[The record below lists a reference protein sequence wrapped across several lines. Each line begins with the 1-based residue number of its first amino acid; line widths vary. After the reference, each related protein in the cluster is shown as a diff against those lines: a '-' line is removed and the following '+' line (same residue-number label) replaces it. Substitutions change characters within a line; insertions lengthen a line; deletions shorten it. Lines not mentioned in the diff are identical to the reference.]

1 MSKSNI
7 ILIVV
12 LMSLASFGLMGFQLY
27 WVKNAVRINNERF
40 EQNVHQALSNTV
52 DKLEKGESSAA
63 FDYIIQDSIMSRS
76 LFEKI
81 DPIDFRDIAVNSRQI
96 YRSRP
101 SLVDSFFQEPAPKV
115 SQTFRR
121 ILESRGL
128 DMNQLEDLETFF
140 AYMTPE
146 LASKMFTPDEM
157 EVLLQEKERQ
167 LQYINRVENSAKQEI
182 TSKQEPYFQEVVRE
196 INLDPNL
203 IEKITKANRKIEF
216 FNRMWSEMAAGQ
228 QAILDRLDTAQ
239 VRQLLKSY
247 LIEQNI
253 YEDFELGLLKED
265 GWLLSIGPVKQKFV
279 LSQKGIQAKLFPN
292 DIFGKDNYL
301 TVYFPRKNTR
311 VIREVW
317 LPITSSILF
326 IVVIISCFIYAI
338 KVIIR
343 QKALSDT
350 KNDFINNMTHE
361 FKTPLATVSLAVEAL
376 QDPEL
381 SSQDK
386 FRSRYLGIIKDE
398 NKRLVSQVENVLQAA
413 ALDKKDFKLKIELL
427 NLAEILE
434 NTVDHFGL
442 QVEKKGGQITFV
454 NELTDPMVEGDLF
467 HLTHIFNNLLD
478 NANKYSPENPTISIE
493 AKDDPEQVH
502 ITIKDEGIG
511 MNKDAQRKIF
521 DKFYRV
527 PTGNVHDVKG
537 FGLGLSY
544 VKTMLEAHKG
554 GIQVSSELGKGSSFT
569 INLPK
574 KQ

>member
-12 LMSLASFGLMGFQLY
+12 LMSLASFGLMGFQFY
-27 WVKNAVRINNERF
+27 WVKNAIRINSERF

-52 DKLEKGESSAA
+52 DKLEKGETSAA
-63 FDYIIQDSIMSRS
+63 FDYIMQDSVMSRT

-81 DPIDFRDIAVNSRQI
+81 DPIDFRDITINSRQI
-96 YRSRP
+96 YRPRP
-101 SLVDSFFQEPAPKV
+101 SLVDSFFPEPAPKV

-167 LQYINRVENSAKQEI
+167 LQYISRVEKSANEENP
-182 TSKQEPYFQEVVRE
+182 SNQEPYYQEVVRE

-203 IEKITKANRKIEF
+203 IEKITKANRKIELY
-216 FNRMWSEMAAGQ
+216 NRMWSEMAAGQ

-239 VRQLLKSY
+239 VRKLLKNY
-247 LIEQNI
+247 LFEQNI
-253 YEDFELGLLKED
+253 YEDFELGLLKDD
-265 GWLLSIGPVKQKFV
+265 GRIIPIGNVNAQFTLV
-279 LSQKGIQAKLFPN
+279 QKGIQAQLFPN
-292 DIFGKDNYL
+292 DIFGKENYL

-343 QKALSDT
+343 QKAVSDT

-386 FRSRYLGIIKDE
+386 FRTRYLGIIKDE

-413 ALDKKDFKLKIELL
+413 ALDRKDFQLKIEPL
-427 NLAEILE
+427 NLEDILKS
-434 NTVDHFGL
+434 TVDHFGL
-442 QVEKKGGQITFV
+442 QVEKKGGQITFN
-454 NELTDPMVEGDLF
+454 NEMKDPIIDGDQF
-467 HLTHIFNNLLD
+467 HITHIFNNMLD
-478 NANKYSPENPTISIE
+478 NANKYSPEMPMITIE
-493 AKDDPEQVH
+493 AKDNEEQVF
-502 ITIKDEGIG
+502 ITIKDQGIG

-554 GIQVSSELGKGSSFT
+554 GIQVNSELGKGSSFT

>member
-1 MSKSNI
+1 
-7 ILIVV
+7 
-12 LMSLASFGLMGFQLY
+12 MSLASFGLMGFQFY
-27 WVKNAVRINNERF
+27 WVKNAIRINRERF
-40 EQNVHQALSNTV
+40 DQNVYQALSSTV
-52 DKLEKGESSAA
+52 DELEKSETSAA
-63 FDYIIQDSIMSRS
+63 FYGYMLNDSIINRS

-81 DPIDFRDIAVNSRQI
+81 DPIGFDVTLNSRSI
-96 YRSRP
+96 SRPRP
-101 SLVDSFFQEPAPKV
+101 SLVDSFFQESAPRV
-115 SQTFRR
+115 SQTFKR
-121 ILESRGL
+121 ILESRGM
-128 DMNQLEDLETFF
+128 DMNQMEEVEEFF

-146 LASKMFTPDEM
+146 LASKMAFTPDEL
-157 EVLLQEKERQ
+157 EVLLKEKERRY
-167 LQYINRVENSAKQEI
+167 QYLSRIESAPRRRNDSTVQPEVEMRPEFSL
-182 TSKQEPYFQEVVRE
+182 SSDV
-196 INLDPNL
+196 L
-203 IEKITKANRKIEF
+203 EKVEKANRKIDF
-216 FNRMWSEMAAGQ
+216 FNRYFEEISAGKK
-228 QAILDRLDTAQ
+228 AILDRLDTGN
-239 VRQLLKSY
+239 VRRVLKGFLL
-247 LIEQNI
+247 ERNI
-253 YEDFELGLLKED
+253 TEDFELALLKD
-265 GWLLSIGPVKQKFV
+265 GSSLLPIGPVRQQFV
-279 LSQKGIQAKLFPN
+279 LSQEGIQARLFPN
-292 DIFGKDNYL
+292 DIFGNPSFL
-301 TVYFPRKNTR
+301 TVYFPEKNAH

-317 LPITSSILF
+317 LPLSSSILF

-386 FRSRYLGIIKDE
+386 FRTRYLGIIKDE

-413 ALDKKDFKLKIELL
+413 ALDRKDFKLKIESL

-434 NTVDHFGL
+434 TTVDHFGL
-442 QVEKKGGQITFV
+442 QVEKRGGQITFL
-454 NELTDPMVEGDLF
+454 NELSDPMVQGDLF
-467 HLTHIFNNLLD
+467 HLTHIFNNMLD
-478 NANKYSPENPTISIE
+478 NANKYSPENPFITIR
-493 AKDDPEQVH
+493 ANDDADDVF

-569 INLPK
+569 INIPK

>member
-12 LMSLASFGLMGFQLY
+12 LMTLASVGLMAFQFY
-27 WVKNAVRINNERF
+27 WVSNAIRINRERF
-40 EQNVHQALSNTV
+40 DQNVYRALSSTV
-52 DKLEKGESSAA
+52 DKLEKGETSAA
-63 FDYIIQDSIMSRS
+63 FELILQDSIMSRS
-76 LFEKI
+76 LFEEI
-81 DPIDFRDIAVNSRQI
+81 DPIDFDDITVNSRQI
-96 YRSRP
+96 YISRP
-101 SLVDSFFQEPAPKV
+101 SLMDSFFQEPAPKV
-115 SQTFRR
+115 SPTFRR
-121 ILESRGL
+121 ILESRGV
-128 DMNQLEDLETFF
+128 DMSQLEDLETFF
-140 AYMTPE
+140 TYMTPE
-146 LASKMFTPDEM
+146 LASRMFTPDEM

-167 LQYINRVENSAKQEI
+167 LQYISRLENSAKKEN
-182 TSKQEPYFQEVVRE
+182 TSGLTTNYQEVVRE
-196 INLDPNL
+196 IDLDPGL
-203 IEKITKANRKIEF
+203 IEKIAKANRKIEF
-216 FNRMWSEMAAGQ
+216 YNRMLSELAAGQ
-228 QAILDRLDTAQ
+228 EAIMDRLDTAQ
-239 VRQLLKSY
+239 VRKMLKND

-253 YEDFELGLLKED
+253 YEDFELGLLKDD
-265 GWLLSIGPVKQKFV
+265 GRIVPIGNVKEQMTLV
-279 LSQKGIQAKLFPN
+279 QKGIQAKLFPN
-292 DIFGKDNYL
+292 DIFNKDNFL
-301 TVYFPRKNTR
+301 TIYFPQKNTR

-317 LPITSSILF
+317 LPISSSIIF
-326 IVVIISCFIYAI
+326 IIVIISCFIYAI

-413 ALDKKDFKLKIELL
+413 ALDKKDFKLKLELL
-427 NLAEILE
+427 NVSEILE
-434 NTVDHFGL
+434 STVDHFGL
-442 QVEKKGGQITFV
+442 QVEKKGGQITFK
-454 NELTDPMVEGDLF
+454 NQLTEPIIEGDLF

-478 NANKYSPENPTISIE
+478 NANKYSPENPFITIE
-493 AKDDPEQVH
+493 AKDDKDQVF
-502 ITIKDEGIG
+502 ITIKDQGIG

-544 VKTMLEAHKG
+544 VKAMLEAHKG

>member
-12 LMSLASFGLMGFQLY
+12 LMSLASFGLMGFQFY
-27 WVKNAVRINNERF
+27 WVKNAIRINRERF
-40 EQNVHQALSNTV
+40 DQNVYQALSSTV
-52 DKLEKGESSAA
+52 DELEKGETSAA
-63 FDYIIQDSIMSRS
+63 FYGYMMNDSIISRS

-81 DPIDFRDIAVNSRQI
+81 DPIDFDVTVNSRRI
-96 YRSRP
+96 SRPRP
-101 SLVDSFFQEPAPKV
+101 SLVDSFFQEPAPRV
-115 SQTFRR
+115 SQTFKR
-121 ILESRGL
+121 ILESQGV
-128 DMNQLEDLETFF
+128 DMNQLEELEAFF

-157 EVLLQEKERQ
+157 EVLLKEKERQ
-167 LQYINRVENSAKQEI
+167 FQYLSRIETSAKKSAPSQIE
-182 TSKQEPYFQEVVRE
+182 QVVEMRPEVNISPDALEKVYRTNIKIDFINKYVDE
-196 INLDPNL
+196 IN
-203 IEKITKANRKIEF
+203 
-216 FNRMWSEMAAGQ
+216 AGQ
-228 QAILDRLDTAQ
+228 KAILDRMDTAK
-239 VRQLLKSY
+239 VRRILKGFLL
-247 LIEQNI
+247 ERNI
-253 YEDFELGLLKED
+253 TEDFELALLKD
-265 GWLLSIGPVKQKFV
+265 DRSLLPIGPVKQQFV
-279 LSQKGIQAKLFPN
+279 LSQQGIQARLFPN
-292 DIFGKDNYL
+292 DIFNKANFL
-301 TVYFPRKNTR
+301 TVYFPEKNAH

-317 LPITSSILF
+317 LPLSSSILF
-326 IVVIISCFIYAI
+326 IIVIISCFIYAI

-386 FRSRYLGIIKDE
+386 FRTRYLGIIKDE

-413 ALDKKDFKLKIELL
+413 ALDKKDFKLKIESL

-434 NTVDHFGL
+434 TTVDHFGL
-442 QVEKKGGQITFV
+442 QVEKRGGQITFM
-454 NELTDPMVEGDLF
+454 NELSEPMVQGDLF

-478 NANKYSPENPTISIE
+478 NANKYSPDSPFITIV
-493 AKDDPEQVH
+493 AKDDADEVF

-544 VKTMLEAHKG
+544 VKAMLEAHKG

-569 INLPK
+569 INIPK